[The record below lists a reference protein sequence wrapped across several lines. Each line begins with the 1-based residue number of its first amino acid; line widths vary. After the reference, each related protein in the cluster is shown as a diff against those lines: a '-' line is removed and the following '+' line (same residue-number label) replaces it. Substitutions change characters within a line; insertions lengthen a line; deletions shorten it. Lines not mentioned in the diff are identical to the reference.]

1 MKKIILTIIIVFN
14 FGVISNTFAA
24 SYDHEASTR
33 ACLEKFESV
42 GRSGADCYT
51 LDKFMRVADTWAV
64 SPIKKIFG
72 TLFVFIAASGAVAL
86 FFASLSSIF
95 KEKDADGDPKSPV
108 FGWLGLFLI
117 VPLLIYIFYEFNYYA
132 PYGYYRWVFTIT
144 LIGLIFYGVIEL
156 FRKKTPKSK

>member
-42 GRSGADCYT
+42 GRSGGDCYAT
-51 LDKFMRVADTWAV
+51 EKVMRFAETWAI

-72 TLFVFIAASGAVAL
+72 TLFVFIAATGAVWWI
-86 FFASLSSIF
+86 FASLSSIF
-95 KEKDADGDPKSPV
+95 KEEDADGDPKSPV
-108 FGWLGLFLI
+108 LGWIGLFLI

-144 LIGLIFYGVIEL
+144 FSGFIFYGVIDL
-156 FRKKTPKSK
+156 FRNKTPKSK